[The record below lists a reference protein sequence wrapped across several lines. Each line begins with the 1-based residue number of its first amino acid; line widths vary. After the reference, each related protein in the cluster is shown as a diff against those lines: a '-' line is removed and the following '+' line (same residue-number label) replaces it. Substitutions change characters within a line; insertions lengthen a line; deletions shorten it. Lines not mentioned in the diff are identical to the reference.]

1 MAAEPTFIFN
11 MKKNTLTLLAL
22 ISAFL
27 ANAQI
32 VIKTN
37 YPTASITVQRP
48 NSLYVNG
55 TPLASDGFLY
65 VQWEIDSLRANWPT
79 NGAPGTPGNGTNYVA
94 TIFTNSVL
102 SSKQYVMLNTNP
114 LAFNI
119 GSIGGGYA
127 SNYVGS
133 FSNLYSYN
141 LVTPSLGASGL
152 SPGTNLNEVLTVST
166 NGGASWFTPTTF
178 LTNNPV
184 LVSVF
189 GSSNAAPGSL
199 TLLGVDHPELIGRT
213 NAMFGQSFAFANPVL
228 SSDPVTLGYLN
239 GYPVAVLANT
249 VGLGNNFFES
259 STNISGT
266 NHLYFSA
273 FSTTSLDL
281 SSFIQYVRIDSIG
294 LDATKTN
301 VLLNV
306 AVSNYVAGS
315 FIETTTNLAAPWT
328 LATSSG
334 SITNSGEITFT
345 NPISAISVQFWRA
358 RGNPINS
365 VSSGPVTLT
374 SVGEKQSFYTP
385 TNSSDVTLG
394 NLANLIR
401 FDTNYIYIGVNS
413 NQWKRSSLSVF

>member
-1 MAAEPTFIFN
+1 MFSVNSLSAVAAEPTFIFN

-133 FSNLYSYN
+133 FSNLDSY
-141 LVTPSLGASGL
+141 
-152 SPGTNLNEVLTVST
+152 
-166 NGGASWFTPTTF
+166 
-178 LTNNPV
+178 
-184 LVSVF
+184 
-189 GSSNAAPGSL
+189 
-199 TLLGVDHPELIGRT
+199 
-213 NAMFGQSFAFANPVL
+213 
-228 SSDPVTLGYLN
+228 
-239 GYPVAVLANT
+239 
-249 VGLGNNFFES
+249 S
-259 STNISGT
+259 STQFLRL
-266 NHLYFSA
+266 H
-273 FSTTSLDL
+273 
-281 SSFIQYVRIDSIG
+281 
-294 LDATKTN
+294 ATPP
-301 VLLNV
+301 LPP
-306 AVSNYVAGS
+306 
-315 FIETTTNLAAPWT
+315 NL
-328 LATSSG
+328 
-334 SITNSGEITFT
+334 E
-345 NPISAISVQFWRA
+345 
-358 RGNPINS
+358 
-365 VSSGPVTLT
+365 
-374 SVGEKQSFYTP
+374 
-385 TNSSDVTLG
+385 SDVPQPSSAHCFPYIDKP
-394 NLANLIR
+394 NNRYPAVCYQCQQQHRLAP
-401 FDTNYIYIGVNS
+401 T
-413 NQWKRSSLSVF
+413 